1 MILDL
6 MNVCSDPA
14 LSYVLAIIKR
24 IIVIIQI
31 IAPIILIVFSC
42 VKLFNKVVNPEEKN
56 SVKAIINSFIALA
69 IIFLVPTLLN
79 VVMYIIGE
87 KTNFSNC
94 WNSSS
99 NSFLVNS
106 KYISRD
112 NSSDKK
118 RTKVYNDT
126 SDYHGKINSSQS
138 IGNNYNNN
146 YNYSYDYSSLESTT
160 IGEKIARLA
169 VRVSPSADPDQR
181 IYCHPWLHWGVDR
194 ATVGQKMSDYVKI
207 MDATTTK
214 YLGDKSNPNSAYTD
228 GNYNN
233 PAYCSCTQG
242 TGAIIRAVADP
253 DLDMSGDVNIY
264 LKRHPEKWV
273 PVGVVRVGEK
283 FDDKCQPGDLLVHRI
298 PDNINAKPTSS
309 HVMLYVG
316 HKIAQEKFPKTN
328 GNIFQ
333 TGYNSSDV
341 ENSWGPQINYIGK
354 DWREFVIYRFTGK
367 GDSYYPLIDVEKVLS
382 EPMKVGKF
390 W

>member
-14 LSYVLAIIKR
+14 LSFILGIIKR
-24 IIVIIQI
+24 IMIIIQI
-31 IAPIILIVFSC
+31 IAPILLMVFTSIKLIDRVINL
-42 VKLFNKVVNPEEKN
+42 KNKKDNKD
-56 SVKAIINSFIALA
+56 IINGFVAL
-69 IIFLVPTLLN
+69 IILFLVPTFLN

-94 WNSSS
+94 WNSAS
-99 NSFLVNS
+99 NSFPMSSN
-106 KYISRD
+106 YIRRD
-112 NSSDKK
+112 NNNDKK
-118 RTKVYNDT
+118 RTKIYTDT
-126 SDYHGKINSSQS
+126 NDYHGKTDSSS
-138 IGNNYNNN
+138 NIGSKDDYYDYN
-146 YNYSYDYSSLESTT
+146 YSSLESAS

-169 VRVSPSADPDQR
+169 VRVAPNADPDQR

-194 ATVGQKMSDYVKI
+194 ATIGRKMSDYVKI

-214 YLGDKSNPNSAYTD
+214 YLGDKKNPNHTITD

-253 DLDMSGDVNIY
+253 DLDMSGDVSIY
-264 LKRHPEKWV
+264 LKKHREKWV
-273 PVGVVRVGEK
+273 PVGTVKVGEK
-283 FDDKCQPGDLLVHRI
+283 FDDKCQPGDLLVHRV
-298 PDNINAKPTSS
+298 PQNINEKPTSS

-316 HKIAQEKFPKTN
+316 NKIAREKFPKTN

-333 TGYNSSDV
+333 TGYNSRDV

-354 DWREFVIYRFTGK
+354 DWREFTIYRFTGK
-367 GDSYYPLIDVEKVLS
+367 GEFYYPFIDIEKIIS
-382 EPMKVGKF
+382 EPIKIGKF